1 MGLALRPQ
9 PNYAVSA
16 RVRFG
21 SAAEWRCAMLQ
32 TEYSAADVPRRLLW
46 GNAEDVGPRRQR

>member
-32 TEYSAADVPRRLLW
+32 TEYSAGDVPRRLLW